1 MTKEEFKKLWEND
14 QVDLVQENIDDSWR
28 HGNNYSNVYEIL
40 DDNYNK
46 TGKFYLVYFRVSGD
60 GEYHGIREGD
70 FDTPEEVIPFIETT
84 VVTNYRSVLKEDK

>member
-40 DDNYNK
+40 DDN
-46 TGKFYLVYFRVSGD
+46 
-60 GEYHGIREGD
+60 
-70 FDTPEEVIPFIETT
+70 
-84 VVTNYRSVLKEDK
+84 